1 MQPCVYSGHV
11 HPSLSV
17 FLFLSVLN
25 SETRLDKLKIMED
38 DSEWMKLPV
47 DQKCEHKVNLLTCR
61 LNDSVTRRTLNV
73 LIEMTDSRLHGHQ
86 F

>member
-1 MQPCVYSGHV
+1 
-11 HPSLSV
+11 
-17 FLFLSVLN
+17 
-25 SETRLDKLKIMED
+25 MED

-61 LNDSVTRRTLNV
+61 LNVSVTRRILNA
-73 LIEMTDSRLHGHQ
+73 LIEMTDSRLHSHQ